1 MKKVKICGIT
11 NEKEVT
17 YINEAQPDYMG
28 MILFF
33 PKSKRN
39 ISIEKAKSLMEKLD
53 KNITPVAV
61 TVTPDKDEI
70 SAIENAGFGIIQIHG
85 DIDDELLS
93 GINIPVIKAFN
104 VSDLSD
110 FERYQKSD
118 KVIGYIFDAQLP
130 GSGKNFDWKVL
141 DKIPRDN
148 KMAILAGGLTPDNVA
163 SALAVTK
170 LDGADTSS
178 GVENENGIGKSREK
192 ILKFVQK
199 VREV

>member
-11 NEKEVT
+11 NEEEVT
-17 YINEAQPDYMG
+17 YINEAKPDYMG

-39 ISIEKAKSLMEKLD
+39 ISIEKAGVLMAKLD

-61 TVTPDKDEI
+61 TVTPGKEEI

-93 GINIPVIKAFN
+93 GINLPVIKAFN

-141 DKIPRDN
+141 DEIPRDK

-163 SALAVTK
+163 AALAATK

-192 ILKFVQK
+192 ILEFVQK